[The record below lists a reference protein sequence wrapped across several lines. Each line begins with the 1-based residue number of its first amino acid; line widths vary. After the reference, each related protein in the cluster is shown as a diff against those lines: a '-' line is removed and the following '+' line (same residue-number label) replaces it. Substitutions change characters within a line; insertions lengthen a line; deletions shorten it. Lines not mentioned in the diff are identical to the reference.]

1 MVVITLAINYVIQ
14 LKRQH
19 AAVWAQINPVL
30 KMAEPGVES
39 NTGRVKIGDGITKWN
54 DLKYLALNQESDGV
68 VLTSDTGVVSTN
80 MLANRTV
87 TGPKIAI
94 GTITNENVAANAQI
108 DVSKLSGVVSQTN
121 GTVVEANTGQAV
133 VRNIISS
140 TSQPTGG
147 QNGDVWMVYAP

>member
-1 MVVITLAINYVIQ
+1 MAINYVIQ

-19 AAVWAQINPVL
+19 SGIWTQVNPVL

-39 NTGRVKIGDGITKWN
+39 NTGRVKIGDGITPWN
-54 DLKYLALNQESDGV
+54 DLKYLALDQDNDGV
-68 VLTSDTGVVSTN
+68 VLTTDSGTVSTN

-87 TGPKIAI
+87 TGPKIAVN
-94 GTITNENVAANAQI
+94 TITNENIADDAQI

-121 GTVVEANTGQAV
+121 GTVVEAQVNQAV

-140 TSQPTGG
+140 ASQPSGG
-147 QNGDVWMVYAP
+147 QNGDIWVVYAP